1 MIPNSTAQLIAYLR
15 KTAPDAVVPAFDK
28 AINATERQLDDLAN
42 AATESADRDYYDKD
56 SIALHSAKRSLC
68 LALRNKLIESIE
80 HLGQHAVVK
89 KSKLSL
95 SLIEDEQMQMTLACE
110 KLVERFNHVH
120 RKGVKALDMRLCKI
134 LEEANPLGVR
144 MPLSPHVLA
153 DCARSALFDISLSEP
168 TKAMVVQEYELFLD
182 PILSDL
188 LKAANTELA
197 KAGILPNLIIQDD
210 EERVRRE
217 SLRSSNA
224 QSVQR
229 NSKLSIAAEDGS
241 NTAANDEAE
250 LDAEDRALFAELLAE
265 VKSRRSDSNSQA
277 GLLNAL
283 AQSNLQMPAA
293 VPRAI
298 AKSDTLS
305 ILNGLQHSNSQLV
318 IDALTRGDG
327 SVADTLKREMV
338 KNAHVMGLQ
347 EGNEEVGLAQEEET
361 AVDLASNMF
370 EMMLKGRQ
378 ADDTVAP
385 MLSRMMMP
393 FMKAAVIDPQLFM
406 ERQHPAREL
415 LNTISEACE
424 DNNGET
430 PQDRELLSHVEKAV
444 ARINDEFVDDL
455 SKFED
460 VSQELSKQMEAH
472 RKRVQLAE
480 KRAADSQKG
489 QERLELART
498 QASSVVAK
506 AKQEYD
512 YPPELMNFFSGAWQ
526 HHLSMTALRKG
537 EDSDDY
543 IKATNFAK
551 QWTTLLDMLS
561 LGEPLS
567 ATVIDNLQSKTSE
580 VLSNSGI
587 FDPEALSQFKELMD
601 AVQRWSDEPEPAP
614 APTAPVAVVQL
625 IVAPEPI
632 SIASP
637 AIAEP
642 VISETLI
649 AETAPAEAPSNTA
662 VADTQTSLNTTDVT
676 TAQEALINAPLQKTA
691 ALTTA
696 AEILAHAA
704 SSDEA
709 PITAEELNEMR
720 ALEVGVW
727 LQILKADGSAQKLKI
742 GWISGISG
750 LMMMV
755 NRRGARVLALSPEE
769 LVRYQRKGE
778 LTIFEREAAVDQALA
793 QLLSQYKKH

>member
-1 MIPNSTAQLIAYLR
+1 MILNSTAQLITYLR

-28 AINATERQLDDLAN
+28 AIVTVERQLDDLAN

-56 SIALHSAKRSLC
+56 SIALHSANRSLC

-80 HLGQHAVVK
+80 QLGQQAAEK

-110 KLVERFNHVH
+110 KLVERFNHLH
-120 RKGVKALDMRLCKI
+120 RKGVKALDMRICKL
-134 LEEANPLGVR
+134 LEEATPLGVR
-144 MPLSPHVLA
+144 MPLSPHILA
-153 DCARSALFDISLSEP
+153 DCARSALFDINLSEP

-197 KAGILPNLIIQDD
+197 KSGILPNLIIQDD

-217 SLRSSNA
+217 SLRTA
-224 QSVQR
+224 DVQPVQR
-229 NSKLSIAAEDGS
+229 KGKLSIANDDG
-241 NTAANDEAE
+241 NDTSVDNDAE
-250 LDAEDRALFAELLAE
+250 LDAEDRELFAELLAE
-265 VKSRRSDSNSQA
+265 VKSRRADNNSQT
-277 GLLNAL
+277 GLINTL
-283 AQSNLQMPAA
+283 AQTNLQMPTAA
-293 VPRAI
+293 PRAI
-298 AKSDTLS
+298 AKADTLS
-305 ILNGLQHSNSQLV
+305 ILNGLQHNNSQLV

-327 SVADTLKREMV
+327 SVAETLKREMV

-347 EGNEEVGLAQEEET
+347 QGNEEVSLAQEEET

-378 ADDTVAP
+378 ADDNVAP

-430 PQDRELLSHVEKAV
+430 PQERALLGHVEKAV
-444 ARINDEFVDDL
+444 ERINNEFVDDL

-489 QERLELART
+489 LERLELART
-498 QASSVVAK
+498 QANSVVAK
-506 AKQEYD
+506 VTQEYN
-512 YPPELMNFFSGAWQ
+512 YPPELTNFFSGAWQ

-537 EDSDDY
+537 EDSKEY
-543 IKATNFAK
+543 QLATDFAK
-551 QWTTLLDMLS
+551 QWTTLLDMLKQ
-561 LGEPLS
+561 GQPLS

-580 VLSNSGI
+580 VLSNSGV
-587 FDPEALSQFKELMD
+587 FDPEALSQFKELMNAVERWSPEQKPD
-601 AVQRWSDEPEPAP
+601 AVIAAND
-614 APTAPVAVVQL
+614 VQT
-625 IVAPEPI
+625 IG
-632 SIASP
+632 
-637 AIAEP
+637 
-642 VISETLI
+642 ISETVTIPNPIVAAL
-649 AETAPAEAPSNTA
+649 ANTDENQLPQTATIKSPTSITA
-662 VADTQTSLNTTDVT
+662 TDTQTSSNMIDVSSG
-676 TAQEALINAPLQKTA
+676 QEALLNAAAQKPAAPITA
-691 ALTTA
+691 N
-696 AEILAHAA
+696 EVLAHAA
-704 SSDEA
+704 NKDDA
-709 PITAEELNEMR
+709 PITVEELNEMR
-720 ALEVGVW
+720 SLEVGVW
-727 LQILKADGSAQKLKI
+727 LQIPKVDGGDYQKLKI

-755 NRRGARVLALSPEE
+755 NRRGARVLAVSPEE
-769 LVRYQRKGE
+769 LVRYKRKGE
-778 LTIFEREAAVDQALA
+778 LTIFEREAAVDQALV

>member
-1 MIPNSTAQLIAYLR
+1 
-15 KTAPDAVVPAFDK
+15 
-28 AINATERQLDDLAN
+28 
-42 AATESADRDYYDKD
+42 
-56 SIALHSAKRSLC
+56 
-68 LALRNKLIESIE
+68 
-80 HLGQHAVVK
+80 
-89 KSKLSL
+89 
-95 SLIEDEQMQMTLACE
+95 
-110 KLVERFNHVH
+110 
-120 RKGVKALDMRLCKI
+120 VKALDMRLCKI
-134 LEEANPLGVR
+134 LEEATPLGVR

-153 DCARSALFDISLSEP
+153 ECARSALFDISLAEP
-168 TKAMVVQEYELFLD
+168 TKAMVVQEYELFVD
-182 PILSDL
+182 PVLSDL

-217 SLRSSNA
+217 SLRTLNA
-224 QSVQR
+224 QPVQR
-229 NSKLSIAAEDGS
+229 NSKLSIAAENGS
-241 NTAANDEAE
+241 DNAATGESD

-265 VKSRRSDSNSQA
+265 VKSRRAESNSQT
-277 GLLNAL
+277 GLINAL
-283 AQSNLQMPAA
+283 AQANLQMPTAA
-293 VPRAI
+293 PRAI

-305 ILNGLQHSNSQLV
+305 ILNGLQHNNSQLV

-338 KNAHVMGLQ
+338 KNAHVMGLK
-347 EGNEEVGLAQEEET
+347 EGNEEVSLAQEEET

-370 EMMLKGRQ
+370 EMMLK
-378 ADDTVAP
+378 AP

-415 LNTISEACE
+415 LNSISEACE

-444 ARINDEFVDDL
+444 ERINNEFVDDL

-460 VSQELSKQMEAH
+460 VSQQLSKQMEAH

-489 QERLELART
+489 QERLELARI

-512 YPPELMNFFSGAWQ
+512 YPPELMTFFSGAWQ

-567 ATVIDNLQSKTSE
+567 AEVIDNLQSKTSE

-587 FDPEALSQFKELMD
+587 FDPEALSQFRQLMD
-601 AVQRWSDEPEPAP
+601 AVQRWSDDPEPTAASAP
-614 APTAPVAVVQL
+614 
-625 IVAPEPI
+625 
-632 SIASP
+632 
-637 AIAEP
+637 
-642 VISETLI
+642 LI
-649 AETAPAEAPSNTA
+649 ATAPAAIIAAEPASIESPTLAETSTA
-662 VADTQTSLNTTDVT
+662 NSKTPAADTVLRETANTVATIEMP
-676 TAQEALINAPLQKTA
+676 TAASPIEANALQEVLISTPVQKTA
-691 ALTTA
+691 APTTA
-696 AEILAHAA
+696 AEILALAA
-704 SSDEA
+704 SSDDT
-709 PITAEELNEMR
+709 PITTEELNEMR

-727 LQILKADGSAQKLKI
+727 LQVPKADGGTQKLKI

-755 NRRGARVLALSPEE
+755 NRRGARILALSPEE
-769 LVRYQRKGE
+769 LVRYKRKGE
-778 LTIFEREAAVDQALA
+778 LTIFEREAAVDQALT